1 MYIKPELMT
10 EEFDLE
16 DVLTASSGSGSD
28 TPGGGETEP
37 STGDTPGGDTTD
49 PVGPEPSTDTTEPST
64 EPETISDEDFQS
76 ELVL

>member
-1 MYIKPELMT
+1 MYIKPELIT

-37 STGDTPGGDTTD
+37 STGNTPGGDTTD
-49 PVGPEPSTDTTEPST
+49 PSTEPST
-64 EPETISDEDFQS
+64 EKETIPDVDFQS